1 MAANTTG
8 GGLFKGA
15 HGGMIAIMR
24 SHAMSRLPHFALL
37 CLVKAAILFAIV
49 AAFAPAQAAPR
60 KAAVKSAAPRPA
72 PQVDTAPR
80 VRVILTT
87 AMGPITVEVD
97 REHAPLTAANFL
109 RYVDQK
115 RFDGTVFYRAMKLG
129 TDEQGNGQGLI
140 QGGTQND
147 PKRILKPVAH
157 EPTTQTGLKHLTG
170 ALSMARWAPGTATG
184 DFSILVSPLPAL
196 DADPSQPGDN
206 VGYAV
211 FGYVVDGMDVVRQI
225 HASPTSAT
233 LGEGHMK
240 GQMLAP
246 TIRIVT
252 ARRATTP
259 AQPQV
264 VPPAL
269 AK

>member
-1 MAANTTG
+1 
-8 GGLFKGA
+8 
-15 HGGMIAIMR
+15 MIARMT
-24 SHAMSRLPHFALL
+24 SLVVSRTSRILGL
-37 CLVKAAILFAIV
+37 CVLKAAMLFAIIGT
-49 AAFAPAQAAPR
+49 FAPADAAQR
-60 KAAVKSAAPRPA
+60 KPAAKPAPARPA
-72 PQVDTAPR
+72 LPVDTAPK
-80 VRVILTT
+80 VRVVLTT
-87 AMGPITVEVD
+87 SMGPITVDVD
-97 REHAPLTAANFL
+97 RQHAPVTAANFL

-147 PKRILKPVAH
+147 PKRILKPIAH

-196 DADPSQPGDN
+196 DADPKQPGDN
-206 VGYAV
+206 AGYAV
-211 FGYVVDGMDVVRQI
+211 FGYVVDGMDVVRKI
-225 HASPTSAT
+225 HGSPTSPT

-246 TIRIVT
+246 TIKIAT
-252 ARRATTP
+252 ARRAP
-259 AQPQV
+259 MAQEPQV
-264 VPPAL
+264 LPAGP
-269 AK
+269 AR